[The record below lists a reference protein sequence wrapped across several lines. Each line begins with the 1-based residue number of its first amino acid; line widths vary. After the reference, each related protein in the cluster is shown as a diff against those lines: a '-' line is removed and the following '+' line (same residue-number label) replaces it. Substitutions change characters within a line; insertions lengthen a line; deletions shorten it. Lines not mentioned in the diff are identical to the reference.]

1 MKRISGFVP
10 FIVWTLFLSGNAA
23 FSQEDKSGCTDP
35 DLFTR
40 VSGFYLN
47 NCTMKEFDV
56 HNFVDPVTKKQASV
70 EGRLNFYYYKVKT
83 EFRGQKSMLQIARN
97 YSNAIEK
104 IGGSAYM
111 KDKTGGGNTYMK
123 IAKGGR
129 NIWASIEQ
137 DNWKGNT
144 YYLYIL
150 EEEPMKQDVV
160 ADAGGMAEGLS
171 TTGHVA
177 VYGIYFDTDKSDIK
191 PESGPALA
199 EIAKLLTGNP
209 KLRVLV
215 VGHTDN
221 VGGFDY
227 NMKLSKARADAVVQ
241 ALSKDYKVN
250 PQQMKA
256 FGAGQLAPVAP
267 NNSEEGRARNRRV
280 ELVEQ

>member
-1 MKRISGFVP
+1 MKRISGVILG
-10 FIVWTLFLSGNAA
+10 IVWTLILAGNVS
-23 FSQEDKSGCTDP
+23 FSQEDKSGCADP

-47 NCTMKEFDV
+47 DCTMKEFDV
-56 HNFVDPVTKKQASV
+56 HKFVDPATNKEASI
-70 EGRLNFYYYKVKT
+70 EGRLYFYYYKVKN
-83 EFRGQKSMLQIARN
+83 ELRGQKSMLQVARN
-97 YSNAIEK
+97 YTNAIK
-104 IGGSAYM
+104 TIGGSSYM
-111 KDKTGGGNTYMK
+111 KNKDGGGNTYMK
-123 IAKGGR
+123 ITKGDK

-137 DNWKGNT
+137 DNWQGNT

-150 EEEPMKQDVV
+150 EEEAMKQDVI
-160 ADAGGMAEGLS
+160 ANAGGMAEGLS

-191 PESGPALA
+191 QESGPALA

-209 KLRVLV
+209 KLKVLV

-221 VGGFDY
+221 VGGIDY

-241 ALSKDYKVN
+241 ALSKNHKVS
-250 PQQMKA
+250 PQQMEA
-256 FGAGQLAPVAP
+256 YGVGQLAPVAP
-267 NNSEEGRARNRRV
+267 NNTEDGRARNRRV